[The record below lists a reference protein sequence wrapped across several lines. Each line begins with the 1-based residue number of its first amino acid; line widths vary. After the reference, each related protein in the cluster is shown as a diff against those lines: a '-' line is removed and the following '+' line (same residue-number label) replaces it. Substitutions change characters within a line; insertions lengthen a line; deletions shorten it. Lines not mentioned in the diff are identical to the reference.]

1 MAQPHDQ
8 YPRRRQIA
16 AAQASASGSWL
27 RLALTGVK
35 LPERLC
41 HALLGKFAGGNA
53 AASLLEVAPLPY
65 RQENYV
71 ICLDFGAWAA
81 RCLSGLQA
89 T

>member
-8 YPRRRQIA
+8 YPRRRQI
-16 AAQASASGSWL
+16 
-27 RLALTGVK
+27 
-35 LPERLC
+35 
-41 HALLGKFAGGNA
+41 A

-71 ICLDFGAWAA
+71 TCLDFGAWAA